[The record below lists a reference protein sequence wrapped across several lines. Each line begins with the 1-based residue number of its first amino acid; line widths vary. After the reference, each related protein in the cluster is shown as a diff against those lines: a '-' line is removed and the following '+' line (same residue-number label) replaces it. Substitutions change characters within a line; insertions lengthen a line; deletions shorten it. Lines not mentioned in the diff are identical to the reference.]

1 MKIKIIKETIFKDN
15 RGLIWTAWEKKN
27 KKFPNLNFIHDKF
40 ALSKKNVLRGI
51 HWDTKTWKLIS
62 CVYGKI
68 FFVVV
73 NCNNKSKNYLRHKK
87 IILKQDEN
95 ISVLVP
101 PMFGNAMLCLS
112 KTCILHYKL
121 SYEGKYNDYNKQ
133 FTLKWNDPKL
143 KISWPIKKKVI
154 LSSRDK

>member
-1 MKIKIIKETIFKDN
+1 MKIKIIKETIFKDY
-15 RGLIWTAWEKKN
+15 RGLIWTTWEKKN

-73 NCNNKSKNYLRHKK
+73 NCNKKSKNYLRHKR

-121 SYEGKYNDYNKQ
+121 SYKGKYNDYNKQ